1 MGSISDLQKLLRQ
14 REERIVELERILKA
28 RDDQLGEL
36 RTKLDKFQ
44 SVLHTSNSLVNIGKG
59 PRNKRAVGISA
70 EPQSQKSVKE
80 LADVKFKKHPKS
92 KT

>member
-14 REERIVELERILKA
+14 KDERIVELERILKA
-28 RDDQLGEL
+28 RDDQVEEL
-36 RTKLDKFQ
+36 RRKLDKYQ

-70 EPQSQKSVKE
+70 EPQTQKSAKE
-80 LADVKFKKHPKS
+80 LAEVKFTKHPKS
-92 KT
+92 KK